1 MIVVKILESQAKLF
15 KILLIQFIEPYQ
27 YHPSIVIINKKVD
40 NQNKFSFESVFLSDL
55 VKEIKDVN
63 FNKSSTEKSITPKTL
78 KISFETAAHILQNL
92 LNDY

>member
-27 YHPSIVIINKKVD
+27 YHPSIVVINKKVD

-55 VKEIKDVN
+55 VKEL
-63 FNKSSTEKSITPKTL
+63 KTL
-78 KISFETAAHILQNL
+78 VLINHQPKRVLLQKRL
-92 LNDY
+92 K